1 MWWYMAVK
9 TEPKA
14 GRWRV
19 QSQLGLHN
27 ESPPQEKKI
36 EYRISKGLTQRKIL
50 ANVPLNS
57 WENRNHNGGQLLL
70 RGS

>member
-27 ESPPQEKKI
+27 ESPPQEKKNRTQDI
-36 EYRISKGLTQRKIL
+36 QRPNSKEDSG
-50 ANVPLNS
+50 
-57 WENRNHNGGQLLL
+57 
-70 RGS
+70 